1 MAYGRLDVFWPDG
14 QFKTYPLVEN
24 SISVGR
30 SSGNSIALDTTTI
43 SRYHLSLTHDGST
56 TMITDLESANGT
68 FVDSERL
75 QANTPRILD
84 GGEEIQIGHLRLI
97 YHQLDE
103 MPTQPMKP
111 LDETT
116 LHIEAVAPSFRLDV
130 IGPPAPFSPGANMS
144 AEVSITNTGSQPQS
158 YVVDVSGIPGEWVRI
173 DRPEIKIEPEQ
184 SEQVLINFRPLRR
197 SDSRPGD
204 YRVTVRVAVKNQPE
218 QKLDALIVVRIL
230 PYSGFGMA
238 LERTLLTSGERF
250 RLHLHNQGSAPL
262 PLTISGRDRENA
274 LRYVMSTPQVTLMP
288 GARFVVQ
295 GEVRPDKPTLWGKPR
310 QHTFDL
316 QVRSQDAARFLAVAR
331 GRLIEKPML
340 PSWTPL
346 ALAGT
351 ALGGLLVVIALLVV
365 LLQPPRPPQIES
377 FTVNPTQVAQGETI
391 ALNWTAR
398 DVNNLSLLID
408 GKSVIE
414 RIGSETTGLTLDTS
428 GLSGDV
434 VLSLIA
440 TNGGLQTSAEQQLY
454 VYVPLGAGS
463 FATTPAQLVRY
474 VVQNL
479 TVSWNIPGAVKTRIS
494 GLEGFMNTTG
504 LNTEYGAEATM
515 TNLVGIPSNPLRLV
529 LVAEDEAGN
538 MREQTLDVP
547 VINPEC
553 LPAGPPVTL
562 YAGPDA
568 RYQVVGTVPAG
579 GMVVVDAQDGSGQ
592 WLRAQLTGGL
602 SGWGVR
608 SEFACART
616 FNTADLVKELNVPA
630 LPPDTATPTVTPTA
644 RAVTATP
651 VVTLTPAGGAPST
664 SAQQQAAP
672 AATAT
677 ASG

>member
-377 FTVNPTQVAQGETI
+377 FTVNPIQVAQGETI

-494 GLEGFMNTTG
+494 GLEGFT
-504 LNTEYGAEATM
+504 
-515 TNLVGIPSNPLRLV
+515 
-529 LVAEDEAGN
+529 
-538 MREQTLDVP
+538 
-547 VINPEC
+547 
-553 LPAGPPVTL
+553 
-562 YAGPDA
+562 
-568 RYQVVGTVPAG
+568 
-579 GMVVVDAQDGSGQ
+579 
-592 WLRAQLTGGL
+592 
-602 SGWGVR
+602 
-608 SEFACART
+608 
-616 FNTADLVKELNVPA
+616 
-630 LPPDTATPTVTPTA
+630 
-644 RAVTATP
+644 
-651 VVTLTPAGGAPST
+651 
-664 SAQQQAAP
+664 
-672 AATAT
+672 
-677 ASG
+677 